1 MFKEPCIAGLLI
13 AVLLLA
19 ACSSPAT
26 SPVATATPLPPTATP
41 VARSPA
47 PQGKRVPT
55 NAAEVPRI
63 TPQALKSLLEG
74 ARYVVVI
81 DTRSRDEYE
90 KSHIPGAIQML
101 PSEIATRYGELPRG
115 PKIVFY
121 CA

>member
-47 PQGKRVPT
+47 TQGNKVPT
-55 NAAEVPRI
+55 STAEVPRI
-63 TPQALKSLLEG
+63 TPQALKALFDG
-74 ARYVVVI
+74 ARYVIVI

-90 KSHIPGAIQML
+90 KSHIPGAKQMSL
-101 PSEIATRYGELPRG
+101 SEIETRYRELPRG